1 MIRGASR
8 GLRILRRSLNRTSVK
23 GLNWKFR
30 NPGLNLPPESL
41 DLLAS
46 REVAACSVLS
56 FTLCF

>member
-1 MIRGASR
+1 MIRGGLR
-8 GLRILRRSLNRTSVK
+8 GLPILRRSLNRTSLK
-23 GLNWKFR
+23 GLNSKFR

-46 REVAACSVLS
+46 PEVAVCFVLS